1 MAKKETIIGI
11 IGGSGVYDI
20 DGLKNIRHEKVT
32 TPFGEPSDELMYG
45 ELDGQKVV
53 FLPRHGKGHVT
64 PPTELNFRANIYA
77 LKQAGVTE
85 IVSVS
90 AVGSFKENLPPGTFV
105 IVDQYIDRTYR
116 RVNSFFTKGL
126 VGHISM
132 AHPVC
137 ERLGDAIEEAAKE
150 IDVKYQRGGIYVVI
164 EGPHFS
170 THAESILYKAQG
182 ADVIGMTNQPE
193 AKLAREAEMCY
204 GAVAMVT
211 DFDCWH
217 PDHDFVTAETVVAC
231 AKANAENARKLVK
244 TVIPKLKNQTEFCEK
259 GCHSALNGAIQTA
272 PDAID
277 EKVKKDL
284 DLIVNRALN
293 S

>member
-1 MAKKETIIGI
+1 MADKKETIVGV

-20 DGLKNIRHEKVT
+20 DGLTNVRWEKVT
-32 TPFGEPSDELMYG
+32 TPFGEPSDDLMFG

-53 FLPRHGKGHVT
+53 FLPRHGRGHIT
-64 PPTELNFRANIYA
+64 PPTELNYRANIYA
-77 LKQAGVTE
+77 LKQAGVTD

-90 AVGSFKENLPPGTFV
+90 AVGSFKEELPPGTFV
-105 IVDQYIDRTYR
+105 IVDQYVDRTYR
-116 RVNSFFTKGL
+116 RINSFFTAGL

-137 ERLGDAIEEAAKE
+137 DRIGDAIEEAAKE
-150 IDVKYQRGGIYVVI
+150 IKVNYQRGGTYVVI

-170 THAESILYKAQG
+170 TYAESTLFKSQG

-204 GAVAMVT
+204 GAIAMVT

-217 PDHDFVTAETVVAC
+217 PDHDNVTAASVVAC
-231 AKANAENARKLVK
+231 AQKNAVNARELVRH
-244 TVIPKLKNQTEFCEK
+244 VIPKLAGHNKDCVK
-259 GCHSALNGAIQTA
+259 GCHTALDGAIQTA
-272 PDAID
+272 PEGRS
-277 EKVKKDL
+277 EKTIKELGILVERVLK
-284 DLIVNRALN
+284 
-293 S
+293 